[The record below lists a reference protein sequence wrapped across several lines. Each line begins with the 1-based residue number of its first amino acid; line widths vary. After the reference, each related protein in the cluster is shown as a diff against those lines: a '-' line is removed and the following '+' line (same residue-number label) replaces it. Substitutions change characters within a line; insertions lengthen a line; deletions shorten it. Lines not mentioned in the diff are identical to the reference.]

1 VTPAVDLFVSATDI
15 GMYWSVAIRKK
26 AIMSSRFVGL
36 VAVALLVCS
45 LSMSAQTAPAAPP
58 NKPTIKHVPAPYT
71 TPASGKEMFDAY
83 CASCH
88 GTDAKGDG
96 PAAPALKM
104 PTTNL
109 TSLAVKNGGVYP
121 AAHVA
126 AVIQGDAM
134 MPAHGSKDMPV
145 WGPIFMS
152 IGGHSAAGVQLRIRN
167 LTAYLETLQ
176 VK

>member
-1 VTPAVDLFVSATDI
+1 
-15 GMYWSVAIRKK
+15 
-26 AIMSSRFVGL
+26 MSSRTYCL
-36 VAVALLVCS
+36 AAVVVLAFSIC
-45 LSMSAQTAPAAPP
+45 MNAQTTPAAQAPAATPQASKP
-58 NKPTIKHVPAPYT
+58 NIKHVPAGYT
-71 TPASGKEMFDAY
+71 DPSSGKGMFDAY

-96 PAAPALKM
+96 PAASALKM

-109 TSLAVKNGGVYP
+109 TTLTVKNGGTFP

-126 AVIQGDAM
+126 AVIQGDSMTA
-134 MPAHGSKDMPV
+134 AHGSKDMPV

-152 IGGHSAAGVQLRIRN
+152 IGGHSQANVQLRIRN
-167 LTAYLETLQ
+167 LTNYLESLQ

>member
-1 VTPAVDLFVSATDI
+1 
-15 GMYWSVAIRKK
+15 
-26 AIMSSRFVGL
+26 MSSRIVFL
-36 VAVALLVCS
+36 VAIILLVCS
-45 LSMSAQTAPAAPP
+45 VGMSAQTAAATPQATT
-58 NKPTIKHVPAPYT
+58 PTIKHVPAGYT
-71 TPASGKEMFDAY
+71 TPASGKGMYDAY

-88 GTDAKGDG
+88 GVDGKGDG

-109 TSLAVKNGGVYP
+109 TTMSAKNGGTFP

-134 MPAHGSKDMPV
+134 TPAHGSKDMPI
-145 WGPIFMS
+145 WGPIFLS
-152 IGGHSAAGVQLRIRN
+152 IGGHSKADVQLRIRN
-167 LTAYLETLQ
+167 LTAYLESLQ

>member
-1 VTPAVDLFVSATDI
+1 
-15 GMYWSVAIRKK
+15 
-26 AIMSSRFVGL
+26 MSSRIVGL
-36 VAVALLVCS
+36 VAIVVLVCS
-45 LSMSAQTAPAAPP
+45 LGMCAQTAPASAQPTP
-58 NKPTIKHVPAPYT
+58 PTIKHVAAPYT
-71 TPASGKEMFDAY
+71 TPSSGKEMFNAY

-88 GTDAKGDG
+88 GKDGKGDG

-109 TSLAVKNGGVYP
+109 TTLAAKNGGTFP

-134 MPAHGSKDMPV
+134 TPAHGSKDMPV

-152 IGGHSAAGVQLRIRN
+152 IAGHSQAEVQLRIRN
-167 LTAYLETLQ
+167 LTNYLESLQ
-176 VK
+176 GK

>member
-1 VTPAVDLFVSATDI
+1 
-15 GMYWSVAIRKK
+15 
-26 AIMSSRFVGL
+26 MSSRMVCLAPIVLLICTVG
-36 VAVALLVCS
+36 
-45 LSMSAQTAPAAPP
+45 MSAQTAPPTTP
-58 NKPTIKHVPAPYT
+58 VNKPTVKHVPAPYT
-71 TPASGKEMFDAY
+71 TPSSGKAMFDAY

-88 GTDAKGDG
+88 GLDAKGDG

-109 TSLAVKNGGVYP
+109 TTLAAKNGGVFP

-134 MPAHGSKDMPV
+134 TPAHGSKDMPV

-152 IGGHSAAGVQLRIRN
+152 IGGHSQADVQLRVRN
-167 LTAYLETLQ
+167 LTTYLESLQ
-176 VK
+176 AK

>member
-1 VTPAVDLFVSATDI
+1 
-15 GMYWSVAIRKK
+15 
-26 AIMSSRFVGL
+26 MSSRIL
-36 VAVALLVCS
+36 CLTAIALLMCS
-45 LSMSAQTAPAAPP
+45 LGLSAQTAPAAATPQSSTP
-58 NKPTIKHVPAPYT
+58 AIKHVPAPYT
-71 TPASGKEMFDAY
+71 TPSSGKEMFNAY

-109 TSLAVKNGGVYP
+109 TTLTVKNGGTFP

-134 MPAHGSKDMPV
+134 TPAHGSKDMPV

-152 IGGHSAAGVQLRIRN
+152 IGSHSKAEVQLRIRN
-167 LTAYLETLQ
+167 LTTYLESLQ